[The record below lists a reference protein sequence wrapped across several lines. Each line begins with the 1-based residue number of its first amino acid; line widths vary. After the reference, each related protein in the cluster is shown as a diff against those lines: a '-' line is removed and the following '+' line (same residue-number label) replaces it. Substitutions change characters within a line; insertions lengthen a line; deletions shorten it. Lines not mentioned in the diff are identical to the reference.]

1 MLEVP
6 LTMSGMPSE
15 VLKSQ
20 QAVDLIDAVRNT
32 AGVSTTGTGPVAYN
46 NRTVRGIAV
55 DTQTNFRLDGA
66 LNMLS
71 ATAFPLENKDRVE
84 VLKGASALYYGFS
97 SPAGIVNLTMKRATP
112 AFSYFGNVFGAA
124 NGGYGAPLDAG
135 HPKGTSGYRLTGR

>member
-1 MLEVP
+1 
-6 LTMSGMPSE
+6 MSSVHYLWLRFFSF
-15 VLKSQ
+15 VL
-20 QAVDLIDAVRNT
+20 LMIRRPPR
-32 AGVSTTGTGPVAYN
+32 ST
-46 NRTVRGIAV
+46 RTDTLFPYTTLFRSV

-112 AFSYFGNVFGAA
+112 DFSYFANVFGNA
-124 NGGYGAPLDAG
+124 NGGYSVILDVG
-135 HPKGTSGYRLTGR
+135 DSMIGRQHV